1 MKLKLAL
8 VMAALSTG
16 SFAETTVSE
25 KEYNLPHC
33 SKPVASVMVGNI
45 TCKSGACQPGAG
57 GDGRASGLMAMA
69 QLASGQS
76 ESTFPALGDGLS
88 AMLVTAL
95 KETGCFDIQEREA
108 MDELAK
114 ELALVGKKV
123 EVQQADFMISGAITS
138 VSMSTQRKA
147 IGGGYIPVIGAFS
160 STKKTADLGMDI
172 KIIDVN
178 KAKVVDSKTFQ
189 GNNETSSYSLGGAG
203 FGGGFGLVGGLS
215 NIRGTPMEDV
225 VRDVLARVASF
236 SSMKL
241 IDTTG
246 TKDVEIISPISAK
259 KG

>member
-1 MKLKLAL
+1 MKYKIAL
-8 VMAALSTG
+8 IIATVST
-16 SFAETTVSE
+16 SAIAETTVNE
-25 KEYNLPHC
+25 KEYNLPKC

-45 TCKSGACQPGAG
+45 SCKSAACQQGTADAG
-57 GDGRASGLMAMA
+57 RSNALMAMA
-69 QLASGQS
+69 QMASGLS
-76 ESTFPALGDGLS
+76 ESAFPAIGDGLK
-88 AMLVTAL
+88 AMLTTAL

-114 ELALVGKKV
+114 ELALVGKTV

-138 VSMSTQRKA
+138 ISMSTQKKA
-147 IGGGYIPVIGAFS
+147 VGGGYIPIVGAFS
-160 STKKTADLGMDI
+160 TTKKTADLGMDI

-203 FGGGFGLVGGLS
+203 FGSGFGLVGGMS
-215 NIRGTPMEDV
+215 NIKGTPMEDI

-241 IDTTG
+241 IE
-246 TKDVEIISPISAK
+246 TKGVTDVVITRKKKK